1 MDTKVAILSGFL
13 VTLLIGCSLLIV
25 IDNTGDSQ
33 DEENEVVDEIIQDP
47 IDTNREPVVF
57 VPDISKSWDGDNTIL
72 SGFIYDESPTTCT
85 ISIKLV
91 NSLTNGENIVQEEI
105 QITNEGKW
113 VVELPMNQSG
123 LWIAIISATDEAG
136 LVSEISYSEVQ
147 VIEPKE
153 EDVKITFLWSPPI
166 SVDEPNGTLS
176 GFVIHEYLDTCS
188 IVYQPLYQS
197 PLLDVVGDVD
207 SQTGEFSME
216 FNTSQVNTKGG
227 IVSTCGLFTN
237 SIVITNVDLPMPPD
251 PIGDS
256 DLDGI
261 LDDVDQCSDT
271 PQGEPVYLNGCSDS
285 ELDDDEDGT
294 NNDRDICPDTPRGE
308 IVDSQGCSSSQKDS
322 DNDGITNDLDLCPYT
337 PTGEVVDSNGCAS
350 SQLDSDNDGISDNL
364 DQCPDTPSGEAVD
377 DVGCADS
384 QKENPE
390 PPARP
395 KILALHGG
403 GETAN
408 GLRNQQGTQDLMN
421 ALPTFDFVFASTPE
435 SNNVWIKDPP
445 GGKGEPTTDPNW
457 ADLSISYLDQMVE
470 DNGPFYAILGYSQ
483 GAAMVPVYLANTD
496 KTFNRALM
504 YNGYLPTTHE
514 GLIDTIDA
522 VAPFDIPAMVFS
534 GENDGSFKD
543 MAPALANKFANSL
556 DVHSNSAGHHLP
568 YQSDSTFDTILDFI
582 LEGLQTFEKS
592 DSWLCQNGQGPWVKD
607 LNGEGNSYN
616 SNTRGAGQSGGGG
629 GSGPWFQCDV
639 SVTVDSN
646 NMQVTSNAIP
656 NHNWLSAFA
665 ANADEQNMD
674 WTIPLNPVE
683 DTTGGHNSANC
694 PAANGAYECAPDRGA
709 VAVAVNGVPIFGPEE
724 GPGGDAVALEFL
736 YFDEDRQPIDLGY
749 CGAHNGPGG
758 VHYHFD
764 AMCQFWND
772 PNGETIVNYDYTDL
786 DSTTHSPIIGWAF
799 DGYPIY
805 GMYGWDSNG
814 QVIPLKSSYEVE
826 RTSEGGDQGY
836 NGIDDWNYVSGM
848 GDLDQCN
855 GRFAATPEFPQG
867 TYYYVSTPLS
877 GSSKTV
883 INTDGDTVG
892 MIGFP
897 YFLLCYHGEADMSNA
912 NSGGGGGGG
921 GGFQSMTLYE
931 YHPEPQLVDEQT
943 PQIEYLIMSYGL
955 ILFALFATA
964 LLRKIKN

>member
-1 MDTKVAILSGFL
+1 M
-13 VTLLIGCSLLIV
+13 
-25 IDNTGDSQ
+25 
-33 DEENEVVDEIIQDP
+33 
-47 IDTNREPVVF
+47 
-57 VPDISKSWDGDNTIL
+57 
-72 SGFIYDESPTTCT
+72 
-85 ISIKLV
+85 
-91 NSLTNGENIVQEEI
+91 
-105 QITNEGKW
+105 
-113 VVELPMNQSG
+113 
-123 LWIAIISATDEAG
+123 
-136 LVSEISYSEVQ
+136 
-147 VIEPKE
+147 
-153 EDVKITFLWSPPI
+153 
-166 SVDEPNGTLS
+166 
-176 GFVIHEYLDTCS
+176 
-188 IVYQPLYQS
+188 
-197 PLLDVVGDVD
+197 
-207 SQTGEFSME
+207 
-216 FNTSQVNTKGG
+216 
-227 IVSTCGLFTN
+227 
-237 SIVITNVDLPMPPD
+237 
-251 PIGDS
+251 
-256 DLDGI
+256 
-261 LDDVDQCSDT
+261 
-271 PQGEPVYLNGCSDS
+271 
-285 ELDDDEDGT
+285 
-294 NNDRDICPDTPRGE
+294 
-308 IVDSQGCSSSQKDS
+308 
-322 DNDGITNDLDLCPYT
+322 
-337 PTGEVVDSNGCAS
+337 
-350 SQLDSDNDGISDNL
+350 
-364 DQCPDTPSGEAVD
+364 
-377 DVGCADS
+377 
-384 QKENPE
+384 
-390 PPARP
+390 
-395 KILALHGG
+395 
-403 GETAN
+403 
-408 GLRNQQGTQDLMN
+408 
-421 ALPTFDFVFASTPE
+421 FASTPE
-435 SNNVWIKDPP
+435 NNNVWIKDPP
-445 GGKGEPTTDPNW
+445 GGKGEPTTDPDW
-457 ADLSISYLDQMVE
+457 ADLSISYLDQVVE
-470 DNGPFYAILGYSQ
+470 NEGPFYAILGYSQ

-496 KTFNRALM
+496 KTFDMALM

-514 GLIDTIDA
+514 GLIDTINA

-534 GENDGSFKD
+534 GENDVNFKD
-543 MAPALANKFANSL
+543 MAPALANKFSNSL
-556 DVHSNSAGHHLP
+556 DVHSSSADHHLP

-582 LEGLQTFEKS
+582 LDGLQSFEKS

-683 DTTGGHNSANC
+683 DTSGGHNSANC

-736 YFDEDRQPIDLGY
+736 YFNENRQPIDLGY

-764 AMCQFWND
+764 AMCQFWDD

-883 INTDGDTVG
+883 VNTDGDTVE

-921 GGFQSMTLYE
+921 RAGDGGGFQSMTLYE
-931 YHPEPQLVDEQT
+931 YHPEPQLVDEEK
-943 PQIEYLIMSYGL
+943 PQIEYLIMSYGF